1 MIGGGVPLTSKQRN
15 LMGRLKMKNRQKG
28 SVELIVM
35 GLIAALIVVLAIPL
49 LTKIGSRSQTVLN
62 NVDDQL
68 ADAVTKMN
76 APKTNS
82 N

>member
-15 LMGRLKMKNRQKG
+15 LMGRLKMNNRQKG

-49 LTKIGSRSQTVLN
+49 LTNIG
-62 NVDDQL
+62 
-68 ADAVTKMN
+68 
-76 APKTNS
+76 TNS
-82 N
+82 RKVLTSVDTELSDVVKTLPTPHAT